1 MGLFVARGQDKFKRG
16 VAVEMDD
23 GAGVL
28 QFICRCQVIV
38 INLDFEQLM
47 TACSRT
53 ATSKPGPESTP
64 SLGSR
69 TATSKPWLIF
79 GQLGMGVLD
88 SLLDSLGRVMGFLR
102 EAQSGPVQLNPW
114 LIFGQLG
121 VGVLDSVS
129 WIRRPTGLAVQDS
142 SSDLARVHVLLRGL

>member
-64 SLGSR
+64 SRPL
-69 TATSKPWLIF
+69 
-79 GQLGMGVLD
+79 V
-88 SLLDSLGRVMGFLR
+88 
-102 EAQSGPVQLNPW
+102 
-114 LIFGQLG
+114 
-121 VGVLDSVS
+121 SVAA
-129 WIRRPTGLAVQDS
+129 L
-142 SSDLARVHVLLRGL
+142 